1 MGGNSQEVRERDVSN
16 TDLNCGCFPYEFVTF
31 VGVVAVTVVIII
43 IIIIII
49 IINSS
54 SSSKDDVISSSNK
67 GTASAATVLSVL
79 VTAA

>member
-1 MGGNSQEVRERDVSN
+1 MAGNSQEVRERDVSN
-16 TDLNCGCFPYEFVTF
+16 TDLNYGCFPYEIVTF

-43 IIIIII
+43 INGSS
-49 IINSS
+49 NSS
-54 SSSKDDVISSSNK
+54 SSSSSSKYAVISSSSK

>member
-16 TDLNCGCFPYEFVTF
+16 TDLNYGCFPYEIVTF

-43 IIIIII
+43 I
-49 IINSS
+49 NGSSSS
-54 SSSKDDVISSSNK
+54 SSSKYAVISSSSK